1 VDRAAV
7 LAFAVLESFE
17 NEDGDGDMWIKSVQL
32 ARAAVTRPGPLVADP
47 RPDHQ
52 QMIPGELSDPYQA
65 DLVEKFW
72 DVEDEYGEVDQSMKS
87 RYGTPRSRGG
97 C

>member
-32 ARAAVTRPGPLVADP
+32 ARAAGGLDRTSRAESSTGSPTR
-47 RPDHQ
+47 
-52 QMIPGELSDPYQA
+52 
-65 DLVEKFW
+65 
-72 DVEDEYGEVDQSMKS
+72 
-87 RYGTPRSRGG
+87 
-97 C
+97 